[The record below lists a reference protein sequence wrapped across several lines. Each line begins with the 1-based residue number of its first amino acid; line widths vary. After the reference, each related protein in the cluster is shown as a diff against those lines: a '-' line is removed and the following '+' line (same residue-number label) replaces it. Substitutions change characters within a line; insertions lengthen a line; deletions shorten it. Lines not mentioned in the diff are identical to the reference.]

1 MIKKQIVIDVTEHEI
16 ATVVEELQSLEFGDR
31 LTVEMV
37 LNNQEIFDAIFNV
50 NTIGGLMTGDVC
62 ELWSNDMF
70 EELTELIDV
79 D

>member
-1 MIKKQIVIDVTEHEI
+1 MIKKQIVIDITDREI
-16 ATVVEELQSLEFGDR
+16 ATAVEELQSLEFGDR

-37 LNNQEIFDAIFNV
+37 LNSQEIFDAIFNA
-50 NTIGGLMTGDVC
+50 NTIGGLMTGDIC

-70 EELTELIDV
+70 EELTGLIDV